1 MVQESQSN
9 KKFDQKQWM
18 LQEHGKVLQYVST
31 NSLDFSKI
39 IQKESAVLAPF
50 VAIWLIESKTY
61 SQGFWV
67 ISGDLPTDHIVG
79 GNAKNARE
87 AIKHFAL
94 RWQLKADNILNELG
108 LEYDS
113 KQASENDT
121 NKEFA
126 NILISKAEEL
136 YQLADKEKFWVSN

>member
-1 MVQESQSN
+1 MVQETQSN
-9 KKFDQKQWM
+9 EKIDRKQWM
-18 LQEHGKVLQYVST
+18 LHEHGKVLQYVSN

-39 IQKESAVLAPF
+39 IQKESAVLPPL

-87 AIKHFAL
+87 AVKHFAL
-94 RWQLKADNILNELG
+94 RWQLKAENILNELG
-108 LEYDS
+108 LEQNS
-113 KQASENDT
+113 SEDET
-121 NKEFA
+121 NIEFA

-136 YQLADKEKFWVSN
+136 YLLADSEKFW